1 MYIISLLAILIDNFE
16 IKFDNHIV
24 GENTCGKKRKFIFL
38 YLNTGAG
45 HLNAANILAD
55 ALREKNPDT
64 EILTVNGFGES
75 NHVGHVFYEFGYQFA
90 CNYLHGAYP
99 LVYDVGQF
107 HPVQTFLLNLIYKK
121 SLRHVRKIFWRERP
135 TDVVSF
141 HFLLSPVAKAAA
153 AMMNFPVNVNV
164 LVTDPFTAHTSWF
177 YDNTMKFL
185 VYSEDVKKIGV
196 EKRQVKPENI
206 SVVPFLLNEKYK
218 TQLSKDEKRAMKA
231 RHGFDANK
239 KIVLLVG
246 GGEGLPGASEIIRL
260 CVDSPVKRVV
270 QRLTN
275 EYAENTNDFAVAV
288 VCGRNKIQY
297 EALTLLAKTNMWLDL
312 HVFGFVDFVDELVKI
327 ADCVV
332 TKAGPSMLMEVLCAR
347 KPVII
352 STYIHNQE
360 LGNMRFAV
368 YNNVGFFIQK
378 PRDIYK
384 KIIDILDDNDFE
396 ERMQKNFDSLKL
408 DTDASVVAQKLLE
421 E

>member
-1 MYIISLLAILIDNFE
+1 MSDS
-16 IKFDNHIV
+16 
-24 GENTCGKKRKFIFL
+24 KKRKFIFL
-38 YLNTGAG
+38 YLDTGAG
-45 HLNAANILAD
+45 HLNAANVLAD
-55 ALREKNPDT
+55 ALRAKNPST
-64 EILTVNGFGES
+64 EIVMVNGFGKT
-75 NHVGHVFYEFGYQFA
+75 NHVGHVLYERGYRFA

-135 TDVVSF
+135 TDVISF
-141 HFLLSPVAKAAA
+141 HFFLSPVAKAAA
-153 AMMNFPVNVNV
+153 AMMNFPVNVKV

-185 VYSEDVKKIGV
+185 VYSEDVKKVGI
-196 EKRQVKPENI
+196 EKRRVKPENI

-218 TQLSKDEKRAMKA
+218 TPLLSETEQRNAKLRY
-231 RHGFDANK
+231 GFKPDK

-246 GGEGLPGASEIIRL
+246 GGDGLPGASEIVRL
-260 CVDSPVKRVV
+260 CAESPVKRVV
-270 QRLTN
+270 KRLTN
-275 EYAENTNDFAVAV
+275 ETEEYPNDFAVAV

-297 EALTLLAKTNMWLDL
+297 DALMLFSKMHGSFDL
-312 HVFGFVDFVDELVKI
+312 HVFDFVDFLDSLVKI
-327 ADCVV
+327 SDCVV
-332 TKAGPSMLMEVLCAR
+332 TKAGASMLMEILCAR

-368 YNNVGFFIQK
+368 YNDVGFFIQK

-384 KIIDILDDNDFE
+384 KIIEILGDDTFE
-396 ERMQKNFDSLKL
+396 ERMQKNFDALKL
-408 DTDASVVAQKLLE
+408 DTDASGVAEKLLSNN
-421 E
+421 